1 MDEELSIIDTKTR
14 NEKIQNFLV
23 QNKKLIILSITVVI
37 IVISSISSPEIS
49 GYVKE
54 FLSSNVNKLILI
66 GAVIYL
72 AFNNFVLGIVLTH
85 NNIPYA
91 QIKQTS
97 KLSNNCGYC

>member
-1 MDEELSIIDTKTR
+1 MDIHE
-14 NEKIQNFLV
+14 
-23 QNKKLIILSITVVI
+23 ILSQVLSTIYTVVI

-72 AFNNFVLGIVLTH
+72 AFNNFVLGIVLTMGLFLIL
-85 NNIPYA
+85 NGETIV
-91 QIKQTS
+91 S
-97 KLSNNCGYC
+97 RLES